1 MDIKYSPKDLESNI
15 YKKWTEN
22 DCFSAKDFKSNY
34 SIVLPPP
41 NVTGTLHMGHAFQ
54 HTIIDI
60 LIRYNRMLGKSVL
73 WQPGTDHAGIA
84 TQLVVENNLRKYGK
98 TRHEI
103 GRDAL
108 VDEIWKWK
116 EQSGNAIISQTK
128 RLGSSADWDRNRFTM
143 DDGSN
148 EAVKKVFI
156 ELYNDGLIYR
166 GNRLVNWD
174 IKLQTAISDLEVTN
188 TEKNGHLYYIKYK
201 IEDSNEN
208 LIVATTRPETL
219 FGDSAI
225 CVNPKDSR
233 YESFIGR
240 KAIIPILNKAIPVIS
255 DDTIDQD
262 FGTGCVKITPA
273 HDFNDYKLG
282 KKHNLDFINI
292 LNKNGTFNNNVSGI
306 FKDKNI
312 HQSRSEVIDQL
323 KELGSLDKI
332 EDYKTTV
339 PMGERSGEIIEPLLT
354 DQWFMKM
361 DDLAQLGIDA
371 VKKSN
376 IKFVPKNWEKIYFS
390 WLNNIED
397 WCISRQIWWGHRI
410 PAWYDD
416 DGNVYVGDN
425 EQEIRN
431 KNNIS
436 EGINLIQDQDVLDTW
451 FSSSL
456 WPFTT
461 MGWPE
466 NTKELEKYYPTSV
479 LVTGFDIIFFWV
491 ARMVM
496 MGIKF
501 LDKVPFKTIYIHGL
515 VRDSEGKKMSKS
527 VGNVIDPI
535 DIIDGI
541 DLEALINK
549 RVSNLIQPKLKDKIA
564 RKTKDEFPNGI
575 DPYGADALRFC
586 FCALASTGRDINFD
600 LKRIEGYRNFCN
612 KLWNASRYVFISTK
626 DCQYDNKV
634 NFERLTVYE
643 KFMIGKLDQLVTEYK
658 KHCTSYR
665 FDLMANSLYSFIWNE
680 YCDWYLEIA
689 KIEIEQGNHYTK
701 NVLIYVLQIIL
712 KLCHPIIPYITEE
725 IWKEM
730 INLKYTND
738 LILMNAKFP
747 SQQKI
752 FKDDNINNEVLLLK
766 KIINAI
772 RKMRSDLNVHPKIKI
787 DIYCRFEEGLYD
799 NFINNNREIISSL
812 IKSNELHINDGS
824 YDISDCIAVTV
835 DEIKLYIPIKK
846 IIDIDVEKQRL
857 EKNLANMKNNLKKIE
872 SKLDNKSFIEKAPS
886 EIIQSNF
893 NKQKY
898 FKKEID
904 SLQDLIECLSD

>member
-1 MDIKYSPKDLESNI
+1 MDIKYSPKDLEASI
-15 YKKWTEN
+15 YKKWTDN
-22 DCFSAKDFKSNY
+22 DCFSAKDLKSNY

-84 TQLVVENNLRKYGK
+84 TQLVVENNLAREGK
-98 TRHEI
+98 TRHDI
-103 GRDAL
+103 GRKAL

-116 EQSGNAIISQTK
+116 EKSGNTIISQTK
-128 RLGSSADWDRNRFTM
+128 RIGSSADWNRNRFTM
-143 DDGSN
+143 DDGLSD
-148 EAVKKVFI
+148 AVKKVFI
-156 ELYNDGLIYR
+156 TLYDEGLIYR

-188 TEKNGHLYYIKYK
+188 VEKIGHLYHIKYE
-201 IEDSNEN
+201 IEDSEET
-208 LIVATTRPETL
+208 LTVATTRPETL
-219 FGDSAI
+219 FGDTAI
-225 CVNPKDSR
+225 CVNPNDER
-233 YESFIGR
+233 YKGLIDK
-240 KAIIPILNKAIPVIS
+240 KAKLPLTNRLIKIIS
-255 DDTIDQD
+255 DDSIDMD

-282 KKHNLDFINI
+282 KKHKLEFINI
-292 LNKNGTFNNNVSGI
+292 LNKDGTFNGNVGNKFKGMGI
-306 FKDKNI
+306 HESRKLILAELKNI
-312 HQSRSEVIDQL
+312 GL
-323 KELGSLDKI
+323 LGEI

-361 DDLAQLGIDA
+361 EGLAKPAIDA
-371 VKKSN
+371 VKNSN
-376 IKFVPKNWEKIYFS
+376 IKFVPKNWEKIYFN
-390 WLNNIED
+390 WLDNIED

-410 PAWYDD
+410 PAWFDKD
-416 DGNVYVGDN
+416 NNIYVGKD
-425 EQEIRN
+425 EDEIRE
-431 KNNIS
+431 KYK
-436 EGINLIQDQDVLDTW
+436 INQDIELIQDNDVLDTW
-451 FSSSL
+451 FSSAL

-461 MGWPE
+461 LGWPE
-466 NTKELEKYYPTSV
+466 KTEELKKYYPTSV

-541 DLEALINK
+541 GLDSLTEK
-549 RVSNLIQPKLKDKIA
+549 RISNLVQPKLKNKIIK
-564 RKTKDEFPNGI
+564 KTKDEFPDGI
-575 DPYGADALRFC
+575 QPYGADALRFC
-586 FCALASTGRDINFD
+586 FCALGSTGRDISFD

-612 KLWNASRYVFISTK
+612 KLWNASRFVYMTTNDYNYEDKIKF
-626 DCQYDNKV
+626 DN
-634 NFERLTVYE
+634 LTTYE
-643 KFMIGKLDQLVTEYK
+643 KFIIIKLDDLVTEYK

-680 YCDWYLEIA
+680 YCDWFVEIS
-689 KIEIEQGNHYTK
+689 KVEIDNKNEYTK
-701 NVLIYVLQIIL
+701 NVLIYTLQIIL

-725 IWKEM
+725 IWNEM
-730 INLKYTND
+730 NSLGYTKD
-738 LILMNAKFP
+738 QILMNAKFP

-752 FKDDNINNEVLLLK
+752 FKDDAIDIEVSLLK
-766 KIINAI
+766 EFINKI
-772 RKMRSDLNVHPKIKI
+772 RKTRSDLNVHPKIKI
-787 DIYCRFEEGLYD
+787 NLYCFSKHDLIQK
-799 NFINNNREIISSL
+799 FLSNNNSIICSL
-812 IKSNELHINDGS
+812 LKVETIYINKDS
-824 YDISDCIAVTV
+824 FDIDECITV
-835 DEIKLYIPIKK
+835 SLENLKIYIPIKK
-846 IIDIDVEKQRL
+846 IIDIKTEKERL
-857 EKNLANMKNNLKKIE
+857 LKSMVNLKVNLSKIE
-872 SKLDNKSFIEKAPS
+872 AKLNNKNFIEKAPS

-893 NKQKY
+893 NKQK
-898 FKKEID
+898 FFEKEIA
-904 SLQDLIECLSD
+904 SVKDLLECLSD

>member
-1 MDIKYSPKDLESNI
+1 MDIKYSPKDIESNI
-15 YKKWTEN
+15 YKKWTDN
-22 DCFSAKDFKSNY
+22 DCFSAKDLKSNY

-84 TQLVVENNLRKYGK
+84 TQLVVENNLSKIGK
-98 TRHEI
+98 TRQDI
-103 GRDAL
+103 GREKL

-116 EQSGNAIISQTK
+116 EQSGNTIISQTK
-128 RLGSSADWDRNRFTM
+128 RLGSSADWKRNRFTM
-143 DDGSN
+143 DDGLN

-156 ELYNDGLIYR
+156 SLYNEGLIYR

-188 TEKNGHLYYIKYK
+188 IEKNAYLYYIKYS
-201 IEDSNEN
+201 IQDSPEK

-225 CVNPKDSR
+225 CVNPNDAR
-233 YESFIGR
+233 YTKFIGK
-240 KAIIPILNKAIPVIS
+240 KAIIPILNRNIPIIS
-255 DDTIDQD
+255 DEKIDMD

-273 HDFNDYKLG
+273 HDFNDYNLG

-292 LNKNGTFNNNVSGI
+292 LHKDGSFNNKVGKLFEN
-306 FKDKNI
+306 KDI
-312 HQSRSEVIDQL
+312 HESRSLVVDEL
-323 KELGSLDKI
+323 KRIRSLEKV

-361 DDLAQLGIDA
+361 SDLAEPAIEA
-371 VKKSN
+371 VQKSN
-376 IKFVPKNWEKIYFS
+376 IKFVPKNWEKIYFN

-410 PAWYDD
+410 PAWYDES
-416 DGNVYVGDN
+416 GTVYVGNSED
-425 EQEIRN
+425 EIRS

-436 EGINLIQDQDVLDTW
+436 DNIKLQQDNDVLDTW

-461 MGWPE
+461 MGWPD
-466 NTKELEKYYPTSV
+466 NTNELERYYPTSV

-527 VGNVIDPI
+527 IGNIIDPI

-541 DLEALINK
+541 GLDELIDK
-549 RVSNLIQPKLKDKIA
+549 RILNLVQPKLKNKIIK
-564 RKTKDEFPNGI
+564 KTKDEFPDGI
-575 DPYGADALRFC
+575 SSYGADALRFC

-612 KLWNASRYVFISTK
+612 KLWNASRYVFMTS
-626 DCQYDNKV
+626 DNYQFNNKI
-634 NFERLTVYE
+634 NFEKLTTYE
-643 KFMIGKLDQLVTEYK
+643 KFMIMKLDELVTEYK

-665 FDLMANSLYSFIWNE
+665 FDLMASSLYSFIWNE

-689 KIEIEQGNHYTK
+689 KIEIEKGNDYTK

-730 INLKYTND
+730 IKLEYTHD

-752 FKDDNINNEVLLLK
+752 FKDQKIDDEIILLK
-766 KIINAI
+766 SFINMI
-772 RKMRSDLNVHPKIKI
+772 RKTRSDLNVHPKTKI
-787 DIYCRFEEGLYD
+787 DIYCMFEDDFYTSFLTD
-799 NFINNNREIISSL
+799 NNNIISNL
-812 IKSNELHINDGS
+812 VNSNLLHINNKS
-824 YDISDCIAVTV
+824 YNLDECITISIN
-835 DEIKLYIPIKK
+835 EMKLYIPIKK
-846 IIDIDVEKQRL
+846 IIDIDAEKKRL
-857 EKNLANMKNNLKKIE
+857 EKNLDNLINNLKKIE
-872 SKLDNKSFIEKAPS
+872 SKLENKSFIEKAPS

-893 NKQKY
+893 NKQKH
-898 FKKEID
+898 FMKEID
-904 SLQDLIECLSD
+904 SLKELIQCLSD

>member
-84 TQLVVENNLRKYGK
+84 TQLVVENNLRKNGK
-98 TRHEI
+98 TRHDI

-128 RLGSSADWDRNRFTM
+128 RLGSSADWNRNRFTM

-188 TEKNGHLYYIKYK
+188 TEKNGYLYYIKYK

-240 KAIIPILNKAIPVIS
+240 KAIIPILNKAIPIIS

-292 LNKNGTFNNNVSGI
+292 LNKNGTFNDNVSDI
-306 FKDKNI
+306 FKNKNI

-371 VKKSN
+371 VEKSN
-376 IKFVPKNWEKIYFS
+376 IKFVPKNWEKIYFN

-410 PAWYDD
+410 PAWYDE

-425 EQEIRN
+425 EQEIRD
-431 KNNIS
+431 KNNIT
-436 EGINLIQDQDVLDTW
+436 EDINLMQDQDVLDTW

-541 DLEALINK
+541 ELEALIKK
-549 RVSNLIQPKLKDKIA
+549 RVSNLVQPKLKDKIA

-612 KLWNASRYVFISTK
+612 KLWNASRYVFISAK
-626 DCQYDNKV
+626 DCQYDNKI
-634 NFERLTVYE
+634 NFEKLTVYE

-689 KIEIEQGNHYTK
+689 KIEIEQDNHYTK

-766 KIINAI
+766 KIINVI

-787 DIYCRFEEGLYD
+787 DIYCRFEEDLYD
-799 NFINNNREIISSL
+799 NFMNNNSKIITSL
-812 IKSNELHINDGS
+812 IKSNGLHINDGS
-824 YDISDCIAVTV
+824 YDISECIAVTV
-835 DEIKLYIPIKK
+835 DEMKLYIPIKK

-857 EKNLANMKNNLKKIE
+857 EKNLTNMKNNLKKIE